1 MNTKPLLSKNE
12 KEEIDYKKLY
22 VPLSYDYM
30 FKHIFGTEKNIKFAN
45 YLVKTL
51 NLGGKVIRVHKGE
64 EIDKISYENKTYKTD
79 VILELEDMSVINMEA
94 YRYLTK
100 EGLIKSS
107 QYICR
112 LYSHDLNIKDK
123 YSKVRRFNQINIVK
137 KNYITNPG
145 YKEYVLTSKE
155 GEPIIEDM
163 LKMYIITLD
172 QKGMKKYNLNKEQ
185 KELLALLGAETRE
198 EAEEAVKDNKIL
210 KEVLEA
216 MDHFL
221 KGTFD
226 NVGGISHEFRVEQE
240 KQAIREDYETM
251 LKAKEQQ
258 LEAKDNQLEKQHQQ
272 LEKQKQSKITMI
284 KNMFNKGLSIKDI
297 SEVSNISSTEI
308 QKILHI

>member
-1 MNTKPLLSKNE
+1 M
-12 KEEIDYKKLY
+12 
-22 VPLSYDYM
+22 
-30 FKHIFGTEKNIKFAN
+30 
-45 YLVKTL
+45 
-51 NLGGKVIRVHKGE
+51 
-64 EIDKISYENKTYKTD
+64 
-79 VILELEDMSVINMEA
+79 
-94 YRYLTK
+94 
-100 EGLIKSS
+100 
-107 QYICR
+107 
-112 LYSHDLNIKDK
+112 
-123 YSKVRRFNQINIVK
+123 
-137 KNYITNPG
+137 
-145 YKEYVLTSKE
+145 
-155 GEPIIEDM
+155 
-163 LKMYIITLD
+163 LD
-172 QKGMKKYNLNKEQ
+172 QKGLKKYNLNKEQ

-251 LKAKEQQ
+251 LKVKDNQLEEQTSQLEKQNQQLEEQTKQ
-258 LEAKDNQLEKQHQQ
+258 LEAKDKQMKFTQ
-272 LEKQKQSKITMI
+272 ITMI